1 MKSPTNPER
10 FTEGAKVSY
19 VLSDHNGGDG
29 GAETEGFEPSEPVRV
44 LHLSRVVHSAGLCR
58 VSQGVAVATLLDT
71 HNDIEKILP
80 VQGRGLVVNASIQP
94 AQDQGFGSQLSCHRR
109 LREAI

>member
-1 MKSPTNPER
+1 M
-10 FTEGAKVSY
+10 
-19 VLSDHNGGDG
+19 
-29 GAETEGFEPSEPVRV
+29 AEPAVPVAVPVGFEPSKPVSILR
-44 LHLSRVVHSAGLCR
+44 LSRVVQSAGLCR

>member
-1 MKSPTNPER
+1 
-10 FTEGAKVSY
+10 
-19 VLSDHNGGDG
+19 
-29 GAETEGFEPSEPVRV
+29 
-44 LHLSRVVHSAGLCR
+44 
-58 VSQGVAVATLLDT
+58 VAVATLLDT